1 MDAFV
6 GDLGS
11 RHDVAP
17 CNDTYVIHVRMCVGI
32 CRGMQHVLQF
42 LPASA
47 HMKTHV
53 KQINVSGWLGGTCK
67 GMSARKQRQAVACKH
82 GVMMCNC

>member
-17 CNDTYVIHVRMCVGI
+17 CNDTYIRDSCKDVCRHLSWYAACVAISTGERPHEDSRKANKRVGLAWGHVQGY
-32 CRGMQHVLQF
+32 
-42 LPASA
+42 
-47 HMKTHV
+47 
-53 KQINVSGWLGGTCK
+53 VSTQTKAGSS
-67 GMSARKQRQAVACKH
+67 M
-82 GVMMCNC
+82 